1 MPRLRLTA
9 PFIEQIAAGV
19 RAGGYPHVAA
29 QAYGV
34 PKATFENWMAKGSK
48 GNGNHALL
56 AKTLGQAHAQARL
69 RAEMTISRDDPRIWL
84 EHGPAR
90 DQPGNPGWSSS
101 ARLASSAEPSL
112 FAHVP
117 TIALIRD
124 AVGQLG
130 EHREARQA
138 MAQLFENSN

>member
-9 PFIEQIAAGV
+9 PLIEQIAAGV
-19 RAGGYPHVAA
+19 RAGGYPHVVA
-29 QAYGV
+29 QAWGV
-34 PKATFENWMAKGSK
+34 PKATFEGWMGKGVK
-48 GNGNHALL
+48 GNGMCVLL
-56 AKTLGQAHAQARL
+56 AKTMGVAHAQARL
-69 RAEMTISRDDPRIWL
+69 RAEMTISREDSRIWL

-101 ARLASSAEPSL
+101 ARLAPSAEPSL

-117 TIALIRD
+117 MVALIRD

-130 EHREARQA
+130 EHPEARQIIA
-138 MAQLFENSN
+138 RTFENYN